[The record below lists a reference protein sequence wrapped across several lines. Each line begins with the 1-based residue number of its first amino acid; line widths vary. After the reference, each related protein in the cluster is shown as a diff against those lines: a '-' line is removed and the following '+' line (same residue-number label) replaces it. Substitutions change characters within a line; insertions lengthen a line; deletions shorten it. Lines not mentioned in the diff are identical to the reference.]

1 MREELMRLVVSGLVM
16 AGALSVTAAPAVAQS
31 DEASFYKGK
40 TVRFVVGFGP
50 GGGYDVYA
58 RMIAPHLSKAL
69 EASVVVENQPGAGGM
84 TSLSRIY
91 TDTPDGLRLTIV
103 QGVGASL
110 AQLLGVSGA
119 RYDLGKFEHLGTVSS
134 SPWLWMAGPSSTF
147 RTPQEFM
154 ASGRLL
160 MWAGSA
166 PTDGSADGAAFTC
179 EALQLKCRIV
189 VGYKGSADIAI
200 AVARGEMDS
209 LYVSDTSAL
218 NYVRASPETRI
229 IATMARKR
237 SRFFPDTPTIF
248 ELVKLSDEQAW
259 YFDFHATVED
269 IGRILVT
276 TPGVP
281 AARLAVLRKAVQTVL
296 TDPALIQ
303 EGERTQRYIDFVDA
317 DTTRQRVL
325 DVVSSLPPEKRK
337 RVQDIVG
344 RSEGN

>member
-1 MREELMRLVVSGLVM
+1 MRSLVAGMIAAFVFCQP
-16 AGALSVTAAPAVAQS
+16 AGAQP
-31 DEASFYKGK
+31 DEQGFYKGK

-58 RMIAPHLSKAL
+58 RMIAPHLGKAL

-91 TDTPDGLRLTIV
+91 SADPDGLRLTIV

-134 SPWLWMAGPSSTF
+134 SPWLWMAGPSTTF
-147 RTPQEFM
+147 KTPQE
-154 ASGRLL
+154 ALALGRQL

-179 EALQLKCRIV
+179 EALRMKCRIV

-218 NYVRASPETRI
+218 NYVKSSPEVRI

-237 SRFFPDTPTIF
+237 SRFFPETPTIF
-248 ELVKLSDEQAW
+248 EQLQLNDEQAW
-259 YFDFHATVED
+259 YFDFHSTVED

-281 AARLAVLRKAVQTVL
+281 TGRLSVLRNAVKAVL
-296 TDPALIQ
+296 TDPAFVE
-303 EGERTQRYIDFVDA
+303 EGEKTQRYIDFVDA
-317 DTTRQRVL
+317 ETTKKRVQ
-325 DVVSSLPPEKRK
+325 DVVTSLPPDKRK
-337 RVQDIVG
+337 RVQDLIN
-344 RSEGN
+344 RTEGQ